1 MLLTIMALETSF
13 PFSGTTL
20 HEDDIFND
28 NIVDQYVV
36 AIDANKVD
44 TDLRQ
49 CSEFTQEGLPNC
61 REQPYPKLHQNVLC

>member
-1 MLLTIMALETSF
+1 MNEAEMLLTIMALETSF

-44 TDLRQ
+44 TDL
-49 CSEFTQEGLPNC
+49 
-61 REQPYPKLHQNVLC
+61 